1 MAGKMRLKPLSD
13 DELSPEQ
20 MEMTKHYRRGGV
32 LPNVF
37 RIALRHTKLFKAYKP
52 FGLFTQ
58 ALSSVDPRAREIAIL
73 RVAWNNN
80 AEYEWTHHVRIALD
94 ETNLTET
101 DIANIKIGVEAE
113 AWSELDRAII
123 SLVDQLREKSNIDD
137 ATYELLMNEM
147 GEHKFT
153 ELLYTIGNYDMV
165 SKALNV
171 FGVPLED
178 GFEAFAMNKSSA

>member
-58 ALSSVDPRAREIAIL
+58 ALSSVDPRAREIGIL

-80 AEYEWTHHVRIALD
+80 AEYEWVHHVRIALD
-94 ETNLTET
+94 ETDLTEA
-101 DIANIKIGVEAE
+101 DIDNIKIGPDADG
-113 AWSELDRAII
+113 WSKIDRAVI
-123 SLVDQLREKSNIDD
+123 SLVDQLREKSNVDD
-137 ATYELLMNEM
+137 ATYETLMNEM

-171 FGVPLED
+171 FGVPLEE
-178 GFEAFAMNKSSA
+178 GFEAFAMNKAEA